1 MNTILRKLLQLKG
14 AELAVHHIPCG
25 DFANESERN
34 AVERLK
40 SDLKQVAGQHE
51 WIILSNL
58 PHSVT
63 TQAVPDDID
72 LIVIGP
78 SGLHVIEVKHWDAPY
93 LSKFG
98 HTVDHETNKLANKI
112 RKIASK
118 LKKANIDA
126 GFLAG
131 KFLLTRGS
139 VFWKAKRPIIHGSKF
154 FGLKETSDLLELGLQ
169 TALSEKDIEKICQL
183 LQPLSK
189 IAWKGE
195 VRNIATARN
204 LERIG
209 PTLDRFHRV
218 YRGEHIRTRDKIVL
232 HLYDLS
238 ASDDPK
244 ADELARRH
252 FETLQ
257 KLQKSAY
264 VPRLMDSFQEVPQY
278 PGELMYFSIIDPC
291 APTLDQRAGDAK
303 WDIDARI
310 DFTRQSL
317 EALAELHASSLREVQ
332 FVHRHICPNSLL
344 VGAGDTPVFTN
355 FDLARI
361 SGTMTLSPN
370 AKMNEQEANFA
381 APETL
386 IQGIGGADQ
395 RSDVYSLCKSLL
407 TLFNGINDDEA
418 IKAILKLEAGLT
430 EDPAKRS
437 TLDEL
442 AKSLSL
448 DDSEKV
454 SSNKAE
460 TTSLAARYWS
470 EGDLVAFN
478 SQQYRIAGKIGS
490 GSFGSTF
497 KVIQVQDDQDV
508 GIFVGKVM
516 FDRESGQRS
525 LNAYRRVRSH
535 TDRPHLATVFEHAS
549 QWEDDRF
556 VALLKWVE
564 GSTLQNWIGLSELYA
579 EELCESPVAIVG
591 GWITSSCEGLA
602 SLHSAGLVHGDVS
615 AKNILENE
623 GDATLVDF
631 DFVLKEGEPCWNV
644 GTLLY
649 TPHQQA
655 EGQPASC
662 SHDIYAL
669 AATIFHVMF
678 ERDPFWY
685 DGQKLREKGLN
696 WQDLDREPWD
706 WIPEFLDKATSP
718 DCKQRFTNAMQ
729 ALKWIKD
736 RVVQKHAIEKQESSG
751 KSESLDDHKDVSK
764 IVGKSDDYNTVTRT
778 PNKVPWLAELLSTY
792 PGSPRGSIETRG
804 LDSDF
809 AHQTYVE
816 TNLEANLLEE
826 IKQRKVQL
834 VILCGNAGDGKTAFL
849 QHLSIQLGLG
859 KQDSAKRVSMG
870 SAMGL
875 SVKINLDGAA
885 SFKDQTADDLL
896 NDLFEPFLQGSSD
909 IPRVHLVAVND
920 GRLLQWAEDYEIQ
933 HQETPLT
940 DWIIDT
946 LIGDHSPQQQM
957 DHIRLVNLNE
967 RSLVGDA
974 RVLPVNEEDKV
985 NWAPTTEFFNSLLD
999 RMIGGKK
1006 HEEIWGP
1013 CHTCSA
1019 ASRCTAW
1026 NSVQTLTGMGIS
1038 GQSVASNV
1046 RQQLASALQAV
1057 HQRGQVH
1064 VTTRELRGA
1073 LSYIFFGVHYCD
1085 DLHKQPEL
1093 EPDNY
1098 WNRAFAS
1105 NSIMRQGELLAELQ
1119 RLDPAYGANPTIDRY
1134 LRSHDPSVDPL
1145 YPPKF
1150 PHQDSLISKRR
1161 RAYFEWIAEQA
1172 KQVSGDAHAVELF
1185 QSESLRQFREVAILS
1200 SDQRSELTR
1209 KLCYGIS
1216 RLEQLPHRVLRRSGV
1231 VPLKVMPRTPVETT
1245 FWIEKPLN
1253 RFHLTVDETG
1263 KNGGV
1268 EWLANSL
1275 ILRFDYRDGRTEE
1288 LRLGSDLFGLL
1299 LELAEGY
1306 QIMDSANDDIFTN
1319 LSIFTQRLAQEDER
1333 EAFAWNPSQPGE
1345 VFRLGI
1351 RMQNGLQQMFFET
1364 TEITP
1369 VTCEKAEHV

>member
-1 MNTILRKLLQLKG
+1 
-14 AELAVHHIPCG
+14 LAVHHIPCG
-25 DFANESERN
+25 DFANESERT

-40 SDLKQVAGQHE
+40 ADLSRVAGQRD
-51 WIILSNL
+51 WIILSNV

-63 TQAVPDDID
+63 TQAVPDDVD

-78 SGLHVIEVKHWDAPY
+78 SGLHVIEVKHWDASY
-93 LSKFG
+93 VSEFSN
-98 HTVDHETNKLANKI
+98 TVTHESDKLANKL

-118 LKKANIDA
+118 LRKANIDA

-139 VFWKAKRPIIHGSKF
+139 VFWKSRRPRIHGSTF
-154 FGLKETSDLLELGLQ
+154 FGLKETSDLLELGLL
-169 TALSEKDIEKICQL
+169 TALSEKEVEKICQL

-189 IAWKGE
+189 VALRGE

-204 LERIG
+204 LERTG
-209 PTLDRFHRV
+209 PDSDRLHRV

-244 ADELARRH
+244 SGDLARRH

-257 KLQKSAY
+257 KLQKSAH

-278 PGELMYFSIIDPC
+278 PGELMYFSIVDPC
-291 APTLDQRAGDAK
+291 APTLERRAADGK
-303 WDIDARI
+303 WSVDSRVEFAR
-310 DFTRQSL
+310 RAMKAL
-317 EALAELHASSLREVQ
+317 EELHASRLRDVQ
-332 FVHRHICPNSLL
+332 FVHRHISPKSVL
-344 VGAGDTPVFTN
+344 VGAGNQPVFTD

-361 SGTMTLSPN
+361 SGSMTLSPN
-370 AKMNEQEANFA
+370 AKLGDQDAAFA
-381 APETL
+381 APEA
-386 IQGIGGADQ
+386 IAQGIGGADQ
-395 RSDVYSLCKSLL
+395 RSDVFSLCKSLAIL
-407 TLFNGINDDEA
+407 FESNEEDDAVKTL
-418 IKAILKLEAGLT
+418 LKLEAGLM
-430 EDPAKRS
+430 EAPAKRS
-437 TLDEL
+437 TLFEL
-442 AKSLSL
+442 AQSLTVGN
-448 DDSEKV
+448 SEKE
-454 SSNKAE
+454 STAEPE

-478 SQQYRIAGKIGS
+478 RQQYRIAGKIGS

-497 KVIQVQDDQDV
+497 KVIQVQDGQDV
-508 GIFVGKVM
+508 GIYAGKVM
-516 FDRESGQRS
+516 FEQESGLRS
-525 LNAYRRVRSH
+525 LDAYRRVRSH
-535 TDRPHLATVFEHAS
+535 TDRPHLATVFELANH
-549 QWEDDRF
+549 WEDDRF

-564 GSTLQNWIGLSELYA
+564 GGTLQNWIGLSELYA
-579 EELCESPVAIVG
+579 EELGESPVAIVG

-602 SLHSAGLVHGDVS
+602 SLHRAGLVHGDIS

-623 GDATLVDF
+623 GAATLVDF
-631 DFVLKEGEPCWNV
+631 DFVLKEGEPCWSA
-644 GTLLY
+644 GTVLY
-649 TPHQQA
+649 TPEQQA

-669 AATIFHVMF
+669 AATMYHVMF
-678 ERDPFWY
+678 EREPFWY
-685 DGQKLREKGLN
+685 SGQKHRDKGLD
-696 WQDLDREPWD
+696 WEGFDRETWE
-706 WIPEFLDKATSP
+706 WIPDFLDKATSP
-718 DCKQRFTNAMQ
+718 DCEQRFTNAMQ
-729 ALKWIKD
+729 ASKWIKERIAQD
-736 RVVQKHAIEKQESSG
+736 RASDKVESTDEAVENEKQ
-751 KSESLDDHKDVSK
+751 KSVSTEVSK
-764 IVGKSDDYNTVTRT
+764 TDDGDFDTVTRS
-778 PNKVPWLAELLSTY
+778 PNHVPWLAELLSTY
-792 PGSPRGSIETRG
+792 PGSPRGGIETRG
-804 LDSDF
+804 LDSAF
-809 AHQTYVE
+809 SHRTYVE
-816 TNLEANLLEE
+816 TNLEANLLDE

-849 QHLSIQLGLG
+849 QHLSVKLGLG
-859 KQDSAKRVSMG
+859 KQDSSKRVSTG

-885 SFKDQTADDLL
+885 SFKGRTADDLL
-896 NDLFEPFLQGSSD
+896 NDLFEPFQHGASE

-920 GRLLQWAEDYEIQ
+920 GRLLQWAEDFEGQ
-933 HQETPLT
+933 QGETPLT
-940 DWIIDT
+940 DWIIET
-946 LIGDHSPQQQM
+946 LIGEHPPEQLM

-974 RVLPVNEEDKV
+974 RELPESDEDKA
-985 NWAPTTEFFNSLLD
+985 NWSPSTEFFNALLD
-999 RMIGGKK
+999 RMVGGAKSA
-1006 HEEIWGP
+1006 ETWTP
-1013 CHTCSA
+1013 CRTCSA

-1026 NSVQTLTGMGIS
+1026 NSVQTLTGIGHHE
-1038 GQSVASNV
+1038 QSIALNV

-1073 LSYIFFGVHYCD
+1073 LSYIFFGIHYCD
-1085 DLHKQPEL
+1085 DLHDQPEL
-1093 EPDNY
+1093 EPDDY

-1105 NSIMRQGELLAELQ
+1105 DSTMRQGELLAELQ
-1119 RLDPAYGANPTIDRY
+1119 RLDPAYGANPTVDRY
-1134 LRSHDPSVDPL
+1134 LRSHDAVVDPM

-1150 PHQDSLISKRR
+1150 LRQQSLISKRR
-1161 RAYFEWIAEQA
+1161 RAYFEWLAEQA
-1172 KQVSGDAHAVELF
+1172 KHVCGDASAVTLF

-1200 SDQRSELTR
+1200 EDQRAELTR

-1216 RLEQLPHRVLRRSGV
+1216 RLEQLPHVVLRRPGV

-1245 FWIEKPLN
+1245 FWVEKPLD
-1253 RFHLTVDETG
+1253 RFQLAVDETG
-1263 KNGGV
+1263 NNGGV

-1275 ILRFDYRDGRTEE
+1275 ILRFNYRDGRTEE

-1333 EAFAWNPSQPGE
+1333 EVFAWNPSQPDE

-1351 RMQNGLQQMFFET
+1351 RMNEGVQQMIFENT
-1364 TEITP
+1364 NHSTVREETSD
-1369 VTCEKAEHV
+1369 ER